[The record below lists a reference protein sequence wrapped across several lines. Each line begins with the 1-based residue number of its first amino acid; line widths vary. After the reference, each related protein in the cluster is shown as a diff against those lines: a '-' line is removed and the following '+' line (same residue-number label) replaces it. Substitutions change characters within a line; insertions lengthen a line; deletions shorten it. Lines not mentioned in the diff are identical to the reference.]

1 MRWSEL
7 TRKELVN
14 IADGSKRGPFPKLD
28 LVIDPKDGQV
38 VSLLL
43 PAGGFLSR
51 PGQEIPWT
59 AVKKISADL
68 ILYADEAVRER
79 NKPGRQCLPG

>member
-59 AVKKISADL
+59 AVKKISDDL
-68 ILYADEAVRER
+68 ILYAEESVPGKK
-79 NKPGRQCLPG
+79 KPVF